1 MSAKDN
7 LLQQN
12 VKLTDEELEIIR
24 RIQMGSFPEKDFDPY
39 EPTVEW
45 FTSKPEVMPLNATPE
60 PKRRFIPSKWEAK
73 RVSLALNFD
82 RYSY

>member
-1 MSAKDN
+1 
-7 LLQQN
+7 
-12 VKLTDEELEIIR
+12 
-24 RIQMGSFPEKDFDPY
+24 MGSFPEEDYNPY

-73 RVSLALNFD
+73 RV
-82 RYSY
+82 R